1 MDLKGKFMKSLTKL
15 FLKAAT
21 TSVVFAVVLTHAN
34 LAFAEWSVDLSRR
47 QKAVQAKDMQEMRK
61 PASASAPEGK
71 SLMDVVFQG
80 GDPLQE
86 IVVLNT
92 DKGFIPNTLRIRQ
105 GSKYK
110 IHIVNVNDKEKNVSF
125 VLDSFGE
132 HHATYYGK
140 IKSFY
145 IEPKK
150 EGIYSFECP
159 ETSNAGRLIVFANPG
174 AQNIRVPATA
184 SQEDSK

>member
-1 MDLKGKFMKSLTKL
+1 MRKSLL
-15 FLKAAT
+15 PNLLM
-21 TSVVFAVVLTHAN
+21 AVVVIAAVLTYTN
-34 LAFAEWSVDLSRR
+34 LALAEWTVDLSRR

-61 PASASAPEGK
+61 PASATSESK
-71 SLMDVVFQG
+71 SFLDVVFQNG
-80 GDPLQE
+80 EPLQE

-92 DKGFIPNTLRIRQ
+92 DKGFVPSTLRVRQ

-110 IHIVNVNDKEKNVSF
+110 VHVVNVNEKEKNVSF

-159 ETSNAGRLIVFANPG
+159 ETSNAGRMIVFANPG

-184 SQEDSK
+184 AQEDAK

>member
-1 MDLKGKFMKSLTKL
+1 MKAKKIRYLNLVIAFVIFTI
-15 FLKAAT
+15 
-21 TSVVFAVVLTHAN
+21 VLTQTK
-34 LAFAEWSVDLSRR
+34 LAFAEWAVDLSRR

-61 PASASAPEGK
+61 PASSGATTESK
-71 SLMDVVFQG
+71 SIMDVVFQSG
-80 GDPLQE
+80 EPLQE

-92 DKGFIPNTLRIRQ
+92 DKGFVPNTLRIRQ

-159 ETSNAGRLIVFANPG
+159 ETANAGRMIVFANPG

-184 SQEDSK
+184 AQESLK